1 MKKILPF
8 LVILSLL
15 ISSCSDDDCP
25 TNPVSCGINA
35 LIVGD
40 QTLDAVQTNNY
51 QIQDVVLSGNC
62 LEITISSSGCDPN
75 NWSMNLFSDNTF
87 FDIFPLQRYAKVEV
101 ITNEACLAVFQK
113 TVNFDLQPFQIS
125 GQDSVVIMIEGW
137 NAPVNYQY

>member
-1 MKKILPF
+1 MKKILPL

-15 ISSCSDDDCP
+15 MSSCSDDDCP
-25 TNPVSCGINA
+25 TNPVSCGTNA

-75 NWSMNLFSDNTF
+75 NWSMNLFSANTF

-113 TVNFDLQPFQIS
+113 AVNFDLQPFQIA
-125 GQDSVVIMIEGW
+125 GQESVTIMIEGW
-137 NAPVNYQY
+137 NTPINYQY